1 MNKNKKEL
9 ERMYSMLVD
18 YEKAIHEKNQKRI
31 HVGILCLYII
41 PIIFLMLV
49 FLTDSSKV
57 IFLTLWIVSLFGIGI
72 YLLMVEYNDYN
83 LQHRMKEITG
93 DEGEIDSLLSFDEVE
108 EKMRQAVNEMVEKRR
123 LEEEEEKTEGENV
136 Q

>member
-41 PIIFLMLV
+41 PIIFLILV

>member
-1 MNKNKKEL
+1 MNKNKKDL

>member
-18 YEKAIHEKNQKRI
+18 YEKTLHEKNQKRI

-108 EKMRQAVNEMVEKRR
+108 EKMRQVVNEMVEKRR

>member
-18 YEKAIHEKNQKRI
+18 YERAIHEKNQKRI

-41 PIIFLMLV
+41 PIIFLILV

-83 LQHRMKEITG
+83 LQHRMREITG